1 MPIRP
6 EYAMALVFQWDNAKA
21 IANASKHGITFEEA
35 CSAFGDPLSITIE
48 DVEHSNT
55 EKRYILMGET
65 FERKLVVVSHAERS
79 SGIRII
85 SARLATR
92 RERRAYEDT

>member
-1 MPIRP
+1 
-6 EYAMALVFQWDNAKA
+6 MAFLFRWDNEKA

-35 CSAFGDPLSITIE
+35 CSAFGDPLSVTVE
-48 DVEHSNT
+48 DTEHSKM
-55 EKRYILMGET
+55 ERRYILLGET
-65 FERKLVVVSHAERS
+65 FGHKLVVVSHAERR

-92 RERRAYEDT
+92 RERREYEKR